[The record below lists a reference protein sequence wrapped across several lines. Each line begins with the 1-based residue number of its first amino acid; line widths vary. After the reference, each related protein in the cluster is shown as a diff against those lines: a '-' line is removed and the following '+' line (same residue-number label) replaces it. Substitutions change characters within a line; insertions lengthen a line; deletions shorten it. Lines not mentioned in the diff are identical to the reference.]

1 MELRELLEI
10 GPGLT
15 ALIGGGGKTTLMYH
29 LAAELRQQGT
39 VLVCTTTKIWPP
51 AHLRVCTE
59 EGTLREELRRR
70 GIACAGTPAE
80 QGKLTAPAI
89 DGWET
94 MADFVLVEADGSAGR
109 PFKAHADWEPVL
121 PEERQATVLV
131 MGADGFGKPISR
143 MAHRP
148 ELYARLAGATED
160 QEVTPELAA
169 RVVRLECLHD
179 RVFLNQVD
187 REEEWPLARR
197 LAAALEMGDR
207 DGAFVY
213 ARELEGGIEHVLERQ
228 TLSWQNLL

>member
-70 GIACAGTPAE
+70 GIACAGMPAE

-94 MADFVLVEADGSAGR
+94 
-109 PFKAHADWEPVL
+109 
-121 PEERQATVLV
+121 TVLV

-197 LAAALEMGDR
+197 LAAALDCPVTAGTL
-207 DGAFVY
+207 
-213 ARELEGGIEHVLERQ
+213 REGR
-228 TLSWQNLL
+228 WQRLK

>member
-29 LAAELRQQGT
+29 LASELRQQGT
-39 VLVCTTTKIWPP
+39 VLVCTTTRIWPP

-70 GIACAGTPAE
+70 GIACAGTPME

-89 DGWET
+89 DNWET

-148 ELYARLAGATED
+148 ELDRKSTRLNSS
-160 QEVTPELAA
+160 
-169 RVVRLECLHD
+169 H
-179 RVFLNQVD
+179 N
-187 REEEWPLARR
+187 REYRMPSSA
-197 LAAALEMGDR
+197 
-207 DGAFVY
+207 
-213 ARELEGGIEHVLERQ
+213 
-228 TLSWQNLL
+228 

>member
-29 LAAELRQQGT
+29 LASELRQQGT

-70 GIACAGTPAE
+70 GIACAGMPAE

-160 QEVTPELAA
+160 QEDVYKRQGWRSPPAPSWSA
-169 RVVRLECLHD
+169 
-179 RVFLNQVD
+179 
-187 REEEWPLARR
+187 PRR
-197 LAAALEMGDR
+197 YR
-207 DGAFVY
+207 
-213 ARELEGGIEHVLERQ
+213 
-228 TLSWQNLL
+228 

>member
-29 LAAELRQQGT
+29 LASELRQQGT

-70 GIACAGTPAE
+70 GIACAGTPME

-89 DGWET
+89 DNWET

-131 MGADGFGKPISR
+131 MGADGFASPSAAWPIGRSC
-143 MAHRP
+143 MPGWQAP
-148 ELYARLAGATED
+148 
-160 QEVTPELAA
+160 
-169 RVVRLECLHD
+169 
-179 RVFLNQVD
+179 
-187 REEEWPLARR
+187 RR
-197 LAAALEMGDR
+197 IR
-207 DGAFVY
+207 
-213 ARELEGGIEHVLERQ
+213 R
-228 TLSWQNLL
+228 

>member
-29 LAAELRQQGT
+29 LASELRQQGT
-39 VLVCTTTKIWPP
+39 VLVCSTTKIWPP
-51 AHLRVCTE
+51 AHLRGCTE
-59 EGTLREELRRR
+59 EGTLREERRRR
-70 GIACAGTPAE
+70 GIACAGTPME

-131 MGADGFGKPISR
+131 MGADGFGKPIR
-143 MAHRP
+143 DVCHRS
-148 ELYARLAGATED
+148 ERYAALCGGSENAL
-160 QEVTPELAA
+160 VTPELEAA
-169 RVVRLECLHD
+169 LILAEGLGD
-179 RVFLNQVD
+179 RVYINKVETAEDYD
-187 REEEWPLARR
+187 R
-197 LAAALEMGDR
+197 AAALANRLTCPVTAGSLHK
-207 DGAFVY
+207 GVY
-213 ARELEGGIEHVLERQ
+213 LCLR
-228 TLSWQNLL
+228 

>member
-29 LAAELRQQGT
+29 LASELRQQGT

-70 GIACAGTPAE
+70 GIACAGTPME

-109 PFKAHADWEPVL
+109 PFKAHTDWEPVL

-131 MGADGFGKPISR
+131 MGADGFGKPIR
-143 MAHRP
+143 DVCHRS
-148 ELYARLAGATED
+148 ERYAALCGVSENAL
-160 QEVTPELAA
+160 VTPELEAA
-169 RVVRLECLHD
+169 LILAEGLGD
-179 RVFLNQVD
+179 RVYINKVETAEDYD
-187 REEEWPLARR
+187 R
-197 LAAALEMGDR
+197 AAALANRLTCPVTAGSLHK
-207 DGAFVY
+207 GVY
-213 ARELEGGIEHVLERQ
+213 LCLR
-228 TLSWQNLL
+228 

>member
-70 GIACAGTPAE
+70 GIACAGMPAE

-94 MADFVLVEADGSAGR
+94 MADFVLVEADGSRRLPA
-109 PFKAHADWEPVL
+109 KAHAPWEPVL
-121 PEERQATVLV
+121 PPERRRTVCV
-131 MGADGFGKPISR
+131 FGASALGKPIR
-143 MAHRP
+143 DAAHRP
-148 ELYARLAGATED
+148 ELYAPLAAASPD
-160 QEVTPELAA
+160 AVITPVMAA
-169 RVVRLECLHD
+169 RVLAAEGGFDVL
-179 RVFLNQVD
+179 FINQADVLTGAAAQLRPFAD
-187 REEEWPLARR
+187 VLPCPVVYGSLAR
-197 LAAALEMGDR
+197 
-207 DGAFVY
+207 GAW
-213 ARELEGGIEHVLERQ
+213 RSL
-228 TLSWQNLL
+228 

>member
-1 MELRELLEI
+1 
-10 GPGLT
+10 
-15 ALIGGGGKTTLMYH
+15 MYH
-29 LAAELRQQGT
+29 LASELRQQGT

-70 GIACAGTPAE
+70 GIACTGTPTE

-169 RVVRLECLHD
+169 RVVRLEGLHD

-187 REEEWPLARR
+187 RAEEWPLARR
-197 LAAALEMGDR
+197 LAAALDCPVTAGTL
-207 DGAFVY
+207 
-213 ARELEGGIEHVLERQ
+213 REGR
-228 TLSWQNLL
+228 WQRLK

>member
-29 LAAELRQQGT
+29 LASELRQQGT
-39 VLVCTTTKIWPP
+39 VLVCTTTRIWPP

-70 GIACAGTPAE
+70 GIACAGTPME

-169 RVVRLECLHD
+169 LVPVRLE
-179 RVFLNQVD
+179 
-187 REEEWPLARR
+187 
-197 LAAALEMGDR
+197 
-207 DGAFVY
+207 
-213 ARELEGGIEHVLERQ
+213 
-228 TLSWQNLL
+228 

>member
-29 LAAELRQQGT
+29 LASELRQQGT

-70 GIACAGTPAE
+70 GIACAGMPAE

-148 ELYARLAGATED
+148 ELYARLAGAARRSRD
-160 QEVTPELAA
+160 RAAAGVHPKGHGAGPAAGGGAGLSRDGGDPAGGPVAAAEVTAEKILRIGLASA
-169 RVVRLECLHD
+169 GHLWYSMPSKNIC
-179 RVFLNQVD
+179 
-187 REEEWPLARR
+187 P
-197 LAAALEMGDR
+197 
-207 DGAFVY
+207 
-213 ARELEGGIEHVLERQ
+213 
-228 TLSWQNLL
+228 

>member
-29 LAAELRQQGT
+29 LASELRQQGT

-70 GIACAGTPAE
+70 GIACAGTPME

-94 MADFVLVEADGSAGR
+94 MADFVLVEADGSIHDPYRVEYFRQHISEMG
-109 PFKAHADWEPVL
+109 KAIDEGVEMWGYTTWAPIDL
-121 PEERQATVLV
+121 ISASTNQMSKRY
-131 MGADGFGKPISR
+131 GFI
-143 MAHRP
+143 
-148 ELYARLAGATED
+148 YVD
-160 QEVTPELAA
+160 QDDLGNGT
-169 RVVRLECLHD
+169 
-179 RVFLNQVD
+179 
-187 REEEWPLARR
+187 LARSR
-197 LAAALEMGDR
+197 KDSFYWYKKVIASNGEDLD
-207 DGAFVY
+207 
-213 ARELEGGIEHVLERQ
+213 
-228 TLSWQNLL
+228 

>member
-1 MELRELLEI
+1 MQKKCTQYIECCC
-10 GPGLT
+10 T
-15 ALIGGGGKTTLMYH
+15 N
-29 LAAELRQQGT
+29 LAR
-39 VLVCTTTKIWPP
+39 
-51 AHLRVCTE
+51 
-59 EGTLREELRRR
+59 LREELRRR
-70 GIACAGTPAE
+70 GIACTGPPTE

-148 ELYARLAGATED
+148 ELYARLAGTTED
-160 QEVTPELAA
+160 QVVTPLLGAVVA
-169 RVVRLECLHD
+169 GRVGVHD

-187 REEEWPLARR
+187 RAEEWPLARR
-197 LAAALEMGDR
+197 LAA
-207 DGAFVY
+207 
-213 ARELEGGIEHVLERQ
+213 VLDCPVTAG
-228 TLSWQNLL
+228 TLR

>member
-29 LAAELRQQGT
+29 LASELRQQGT
-39 VLVCTTTKIWPP
+39 VLVCTTTRIWPP

-70 GIACAGTPAE
+70 GIACAGTPME

-89 DGWET
+89 DNWET
-94 MADFVLVEADGSAGR
+94 MADFVLVE
-109 PFKAHADWEPVL
+109 
-121 PEERQATVLV
+121 
-131 MGADGFGKPISR
+131 ADGFGKPISR

-169 RVVRLECLHD
+169 RVVRLEGLHD

-187 REEEWPLARR
+187 RAEEWPLARR
-197 LAAALEMGDR
+197 LAAVLDCPVTAGTL
-207 DGAFVY
+207 
-213 ARELEGGIEHVLERQ
+213 REGR
-228 TLSWQNLL
+228 WQRLK